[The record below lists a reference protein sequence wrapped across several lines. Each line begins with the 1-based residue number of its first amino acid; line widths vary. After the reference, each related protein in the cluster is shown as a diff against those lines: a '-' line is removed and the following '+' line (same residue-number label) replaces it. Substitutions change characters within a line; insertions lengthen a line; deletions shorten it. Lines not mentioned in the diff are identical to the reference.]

1 MCLKIEWSGED
12 VMKSKTVLVLAPHT
26 DDAELG
32 CGASIARFVEEGSD
46 VFIAAFSSAEESLPI
61 GAPKDMLKREF
72 YKAIPLLGVKK
83 ENTVVYDYQVRR
95 LSFFRQEVLEEIVKL
110 KKQIQPDM
118 VLLPSGQDVHQDHQV
133 IHMEGLR
140 AFKDNTILGY
150 ELPWNHVTFSTQA
163 FIVVEEHHLNKKCLA
178 LNEYKSQMELER
190 QYFTRDFIFG
200 LARVR
205 GTQIKEKYAEAFEII
220 RIKI

>member
-1 MCLKIEWSGED
+1 
-12 VMKSKTVLVLAPHT
+12 MKSKTVLVLAPHT

-46 VFIAAFSSAEESLPI
+46 VFVAAFSSAEDSLPV
-61 GAPKDMLKREF
+61 GAPKDLLKQEF
-72 YKAIPLLGVKK
+72 YKAIPLLGVQK
-83 ENTVVYDYQVRR
+83 ENTAVYDYQVRR
-95 LSFFRQEVLEEIVKL
+95 LSYFRQEVLEEMVKL

-163 FIVVEEHHLNKKCLA
+163 FIVVEEHHLNKKYLA
-178 LNEYKSQMELER
+178 LNEYRSQMELER
-190 QYFTRDFIFG
+190 PYFTRDFLFG

-205 GTQIKEKYAEAFEII
+205 GTQIKEKYAEAFEVI

>member
-1 MCLKIEWSGED
+1 
-12 VMKSKTVLVLAPHT
+12 MKSKTVLVLAPHT

>member
-1 MCLKIEWSGED
+1 MKWSGED

-46 VFIAAFSSAEESLPI
+46 VFIAAFSSAEESLPV
-61 GAPKDMLKREF
+61 GAPKDLLKQEF
-72 YKAIPLLGVKK
+72 YKAIPLLGVQK
-83 ENTVVYDYQVRR
+83 ENTAVYDYQVRR
-95 LSFFRQEVLEEIVKL
+95 LSYFRQEVLEEMVKL

-163 FIVVEEHHLNKKCLA
+163 FIVVEEHHLNKKYLA

-190 QYFTRDFIFG
+190 PYFTRDFLFG

-205 GTQIKEKYAEAFEII
+205 GTQIKEKYAEAFEVI

>member
-1 MCLKIEWSGED
+1 
-12 VMKSKTVLVLAPHT
+12 MKSKTVLVLAPHT

-46 VFIAAFSSAEESLPI
+46 VFIAAFSSAEESLPV
-61 GAPKDMLKREF
+61 GAPKDLLKQEF
-72 YKAIPLLGVKK
+72 YKAIPLLGVQK
-83 ENTVVYDYQVRR
+83 ENTAVYDYQVRR
-95 LSFFRQEVLEEIVKL
+95 LSYFRQEVLEEMVKL
-110 KKQIQPDM
+110 KRQIQPDM

-163 FIVVEEHHLNKKCLA
+163 FIVVEEHHLDKKYLA

-190 QYFTRDFIFG
+190 PYFTRDFLFG

-205 GTQIKEKYAEAFEII
+205 GTQIKEKYAEAFEV
-220 RIKI
+220 IKIKI

>member
-1 MCLKIEWSGED
+1 
-12 VMKSKTVLVLAPHT
+12 MKSKTVLVLAPHT

-46 VFIAAFSSAEESLPI
+46 VFIAAFSSAEESLPV
-61 GAPKDMLKREF
+61 GAPKDLLKQEF
-72 YKAIPLLGVKK
+72 YKAIPLLGVQK
-83 ENTVVYDYQVRR
+83 ENTAVYDYQVRR
-95 LSFFRQEVLEEIVKL
+95 LSYFRQEVLEEMVKL

-163 FIVVEEHHLNKKCLA
+163 FIVVEEHHLNKKYLA

-190 QYFTRDFIFG
+190 PYFTRDFLFG

-205 GTQIKEKYAEAFEII
+205 GTQIKEKYAEAFEVI

>member
-1 MCLKIEWSGED
+1 
-12 VMKSKTVLVLAPHT
+12 MKSKTVLVLAPHT

-32 CGASIARFVEEGSD
+32 CGASIARFVEEGSN
-46 VFIAAFSSAEESLPI
+46 VFIVTFSSAEESLPV
-61 GAPKDMLKREF
+61 GAPKDLLKQEF

-95 LSFFRQEVLEEIVKL
+95 LSYFRQEVLEEMVKL

-133 IHMEGLR
+133 IYMEGLR

-163 FIVVEEHHLNKKCLA
+163 FIVVEENHLDKKYRALNK
-178 LNEYKSQMELER
+178 YKSQMELER
-190 QYFTRDFIFG
+190 PYFTRDFIFG

-205 GTQIKEKYAEAFEII
+205 GTQIKEKYAEAFEVI

>member
-1 MCLKIEWSGED
+1 MKWSGEG

-46 VFIAAFSSAEESLPI
+46 VFIAAFSSAEESLPL
-61 GAPKDMLKREF
+61 GAPKDLLKQEF

-83 ENTVVYDYQVRR
+83 ENTAVYDYQVRR
-95 LSFFRQEVLEEIVKL
+95 LSYFRQEVLEEMVKL

-163 FIVVEEHHLNKKCLA
+163 FIVVEEHHLNKKYLA
-178 LNEYKSQMELER
+178 LNEYRSQMELER
-190 QYFTRDFIFG
+190 PYFTRDFLFG

-205 GTQIKEKYAEAFEII
+205 GTQIKEKYAEAFEVI

>member
-1 MCLKIEWSGED
+1 MKWSGED

-46 VFIAAFSSAEESLPI
+46 VFVAAFSSAEDSLPV
-61 GAPKDMLKREF
+61 GAPKDLLKQEF
-72 YKAIPLLGVKK
+72 YKAIPLLGVQK
-83 ENTVVYDYQVRR
+83 ENTAVYDYQVRR
-95 LSFFRQEVLEEIVKL
+95 LSYFRQEVLEEMVKL

-163 FIVVEEHHLNKKCLA
+163 FIVVEEHHLNKKYLA

-190 QYFTRDFIFG
+190 PYFTRDFLFG

-205 GTQIKEKYAEAFEII
+205 GTQIKEKYAEAFEVI

>member
-1 MCLKIEWSGED
+1 
-12 VMKSKTVLVLAPHT
+12 MKSKTVLVLAPHT

-32 CGASIARFVEEGSD
+32 CGASIARFVEEGSN
-46 VFIAAFSSAEESLPI
+46 VFVVTFSSAEESLPVV
-61 GAPKDMLKREF
+61 APKDLLKQEF

-95 LSFFRQEVLEEIVKL
+95 LSYFRQEVLEEMIKL

-133 IHMEGLR
+133 IYMEGLR

-163 FIVVEEHHLNKKCLA
+163 FIVVEEHHLDKKYLA

-190 QYFTRDFIFG
+190 PYFTRDFIFG

-205 GTQIKEKYAEAFEII
+205 GTQIKEKYAEAFEVI

>member
-1 MCLKIEWSGED
+1 
-12 VMKSKTVLVLAPHT
+12 MKSKTVLVLAPHT

-46 VFIAAFSSAEESLPI
+46 VFVAAFSSAEDSLPV
-61 GAPKDMLKREF
+61 GAPKDLLKQEF
-72 YKAIPLLGVKK
+72 YKAIPLLGVQK
-83 ENTVVYDYQVRR
+83 ENTAVYDYQVRR
-95 LSFFRQEVLEEIVKL
+95 LSYFRQEVLEEMVKL
-110 KKQIQPDM
+110 KRQIQPDM

-163 FIVVEEHHLNKKCLA
+163 FIVVEEHHLDKKYLA

-190 QYFTRDFIFG
+190 PYFTRDFLFG

-205 GTQIKEKYAEAFEII
+205 GTQIKEKYAEAFEV
-220 RIKI
+220 IKIKI

>member
-1 MCLKIEWSGED
+1 
-12 VMKSKTVLVLAPHT
+12 MKSKTVLVLAPHT

-46 VFIAAFSSAEESLPI
+46 VFIAAFSSAEESLPL
-61 GAPKDMLKREF
+61 GAPKDLLKQEF

-83 ENTVVYDYQVRR
+83 ENTAVYDYQVRR
-95 LSFFRQEVLEEIVKL
+95 LSYFRQEVLEEMVKL
-110 KKQIQPDM
+110 KKQIQPHM

-163 FIVVEEHHLNKKCLA
+163 FIVVEEHHLNKKYLA
-178 LNEYKSQMELER
+178 LNEYRSQMELER
-190 QYFTRDFIFG
+190 PYFTRDFLFG

-205 GTQIKEKYAEAFEII
+205 GTQIKEKYAEAFEVI

>member
-1 MCLKIEWSGED
+1 
-12 VMKSKTVLVLAPHT
+12 MKSKTVLVLAPHT

-46 VFIAAFSSAEESLPI
+46 VFVAAFSSAEDSLPV
-61 GAPKDMLKREF
+61 GAPKDLLKQEF
-72 YKAIPLLGVKK
+72 YKAIPLLGVQK
-83 ENTVVYDYQVRR
+83 ENTAVYDYQVRR
-95 LSFFRQEVLEEIVKL
+95 LSYFRQEVLEEMVKL
-110 KKQIQPDM
+110 KRQIQPDM

-163 FIVVEEHHLNKKCLA
+163 FIVVEEHHLDKKYLA

-190 QYFTRDFIFG
+190 PYFTRDFLFG
-200 LARVR
+200 LAKVR
-205 GTQIKEKYAEAFEII
+205 GTQIKEKYAEAFEVI

>member
-1 MCLKIEWSGED
+1 MMSKNGMSGEG

-32 CGASIARFVEEGSD
+32 CGASIARFVEEGAE
-46 VFIAAFSSAEESLPI
+46 VFVAAFSSAEESLPI
-61 GAPKDMLKREF
+61 GAPKDLLKQEF
-72 YKAIPLLGVKK
+72 YRATPLLGVKK
-83 ENTVVYDYQVRR
+83 ENTAVYDYPVRR
-95 LSFFRQEVLEEIVKL
+95 LSYFRQEVLEEMIKL
-110 KKQIQPDM
+110 KKQIQPEM

-133 IHMEGLR
+133 IYMEGLR
-140 AFKDNTILGY
+140 AFKDTTILGY

-163 FIVVEEHHLNKKCLA
+163 FVVVEEHHLDKKHLA

-190 QYFTRDFIFG
+190 PYFTRDFLFG

-205 GTQIKEKYAEAFEII
+205 GTQIKEKYAEAFEVI